1 MILSGKKGVIV
12 TMKKGF
18 LRVIVLL
25 LTASMLAAFAPGVY
39 AESDVKDKTERV
51 EGEAIVVLKDNAK
64 SKCLDKN
71 KSESVYG
78 KNIKLKK
85 KFILGEDKKTKV
97 ASVKSSDKTTD
108 ELIDELKQNENV
120 KYAVPNHIVKKC
132 AVTNDTYSDYQ
143 WALKNS
149 GQNSGTDGCDTK
161 AESLWNKSKY
171 SSRESVVAVL
181 DTGVDASHEDL
192 KDNLWVNPYQNKL
205 KGVNGCDCTGTIAD
219 GSPYDDDGHGTHLS
233 GIIAG
238 CADNQKGISGINKYN
253 TKIMAVKIMNG
264 NGEGTFEEEI
274 AGYEYV
280 EKAVSLGVNVVAING
295 SFGYIEN
302 TETKKVLEEF
312 YDELGEMGVVVC
324 IASGNEYANL
334 NDIHKRGSRDYK
346 GMNNWFLPAC
356 CESKYCIT
364 VAASDEN
371 DKFATFSNTGDEYVD
386 IAAPGVNILSTY
398 AFNTF
403 NPGIY
408 SEQKRAEVCEHF
420 QDFSAKPAEGEFG
433 SYTLYG
439 TGFFG
444 WTNASESTE
453 DIYFGTKKGSLS
465 IDGSGYYIEIPFT
478 IDDKD
483 SDYYISFMLRSSDY
497 SNVYFDD
504 LPLDYD
510 FDDDLDDIDDF
521 YEFHGGNDWD
531 HYQFNSGPSNRGYI
545 KDKNRKL
552 VIYVENCEGTISVD
566 DLGIS
571 KQGVDENKFGKYE
584 YCGGTSMACPYI
596 AGAVAL
602 IKNSYKDISPADVI
616 NMLKTKGRVCDSLK
630 GGAENGVT
638 LSLDKTESY
647 SYTPTGPTVLPVITD
662 PTNPSNPTNP
672 NYNNDQPEGAEIH
685 LHRNSASLYVGAKT
699 QIEFDTENI
708 INNNASYSSSN
719 KSVAT
724 VSGTGKVTAKK
735 KGNAVITVKIGS
747 VSAKFKVK
755 VKNPYLKVKSKK
767 LKVKKKYKI
776 KIVGKN
782 GKATFKSANK
792 KIATVTKKG
801 VVKAKKKGK
810 TTITVKTNGN
820 VKLKFKVKVK

>member
-1 MILSGKKGVIV
+1 
-12 TMKKGF
+12 MKKGF

-25 LTASMLAAFAPGVY
+25 LTASMLAAFAPRVY
-39 AESDVKDKTERV
+39 AESDETDKTERV
-51 EGEAIVVLKDNAK
+51 EGEAIVILKDNAK
-64 SKCLDKN
+64 SKCLDKR
-71 KSESVYG
+71 KSEAVYG
-78 KNIKLKK
+78 KNIKLKR

-108 ELIDELKQNENV
+108 ELINELKQNENV

-143 WALKNS
+143 WALKNN

-161 AESLWNKSKY
+161 AESLWNKSKN

-181 DTGVDASHEDL
+181 DTGVDLTHEDL
-192 KDNLWVNPYQNKL
+192 KDNLWVNPYRDKL
-205 KGVNGCDCTGTIAD
+205 KGVNGFDCTGTIAD
-219 GSPYDDDGHGTHLS
+219 GSPYDDDGHGTHIS

-253 TKIMAVKIMNG
+253 TKIMAVKIMDG
-264 NGEGTFEEEI
+264 NGAGSFEEEI

-280 EKAVSLGVNVVAING
+280 EKAVSLGVNVVAINA
-295 SFGYIEN
+295 SYGYIEN

-312 YDELGEMGVVVC
+312 YNELGEMGVAVC
-324 IASGNEYANL
+324 IASGNEYVNL
-334 NDIHKRGSRDYK
+334 NDIHKRGSDDYI
-346 GMNNWFLPAC
+346 GMNDWFLPAC
-356 CESKYCIT
+356 CDSEYCIT

-371 DKFATFSNTGDEYVD
+371 DKSAAFSNIGDEYVD
-386 IAAPGVNILSTY
+386 IAAPGVDILSTY

-408 SEQKRAEVCEHF
+408 SEQKRAEVCKHF
-420 QDFSAKPAEGEFG
+420 QDFSTKPSEGEFG
-433 SYTLYG
+433 SYTLNE
-439 TGFFG
+439 TDSFG
-444 WTNASESTE
+444 WTNAEESTE

-465 IDGSGYYIEIPFT
+465 IDGSGYYLEIPFT
-478 IDDKD
+478 IDSMF
-483 SDYYISFMLRSSDY
+483 SDYYISFMLRSSG
-497 SNVYFDD
+497 SSKVYYDD

-510 FDDDLDDIDDF
+510 FEDDIDDIFDF
-521 YEFHGGNDWD
+521 YELPAGDDWD
-531 HYQFNSGPSNRGYI
+531 HYLFKSGASNEGYI

-552 VIYVENCEGTISVD
+552 VIYVEDCEGTISID

-571 KQGVDENKFGKYE
+571 KQGVEENKFGKYE
-584 YCGGTSMACPYI
+584 FLGGTSMACPYI

-616 NMLKTKGRVCDSLK
+616 NMLKTTGRVCGSLK
-630 GGAENGVT
+630 GDTENGVT

-662 PTNPSNPTNP
+662 PTNPTNP
-672 NYNNDQPEGAEIH
+672 NYNNDQPEGAKIH

-708 INNNASYSSSN
+708 IDNNASYSSSN
-719 KSVAT
+719 NSVAS

-735 KGNAVITVKIGS
+735 KGNAVITVKIGK
-747 VSAKFKVK
+747 VSAKFNVK

-776 KIVGKN
+776 KIVGKI

-792 KIATVTKKG
+792 KIAAVTKNG

-820 VKLKFKVKVK
+820 VKLKFKVKVKK